1 MEPRVGIRLPP
12 VQFKAQIAIVGDTG
26 VQLLDDLFHHLSFCC
41 NISRRGEH
49 NSSQRYLKFY
59 NLIPSVIHPTIVLE
73 NKPEGGTTDG
83 NLDATFRIDGD
94 FRLPLF

>member
-1 MEPRVGIRLPP
+1 MKNDQPFLWPK
-12 VQFKAQIAIVGDTG
+12 KANTLWSIW
-26 VQLLDDLFHHLSFCC
+26 F
-41 NISRRGEH
+41 R
-49 NSSQRYLKFY
+49 SSQRYLKFY